1 MNRENLM
8 DAIGQLPEDI
18 LAEAAKKRQRKKH
31 HWAPLAAAA
40 ACLCLLLTLPLGG
53 GLKAANKAE
62 AEAEAPMEMAP
73 GMDSS
78 LGDIFYAGAA
88 DSENGAE
95 MKVESEHFLAHVV
108 EVREEYLLVEP
119 LEEEWERSS
128 ADRITVT
135 APNSREFQPGD
146 LVRIHY
152 SGTLLESYPAQA
164 VGVIGIERLG

>member
-1 MNRENLM
+1 MNREILM

-31 HWAPLAAAA
+31 HWAPLTAAA

-62 AEAEAPMEMAP
+62 AEAPMEMAP
-73 GMDSS
+73 GVDSN

-88 DSENGAE
+88 DSANGAE
-95 MKVESEHFLAHVV
+95 MKVESEQFLAHVV
-108 EVREEYLLVEP
+108 EVCEGSLLVEP

-135 APNSREFQPGD
+135 APNSREYQPGD

>member
-1 MNRENLM
+1 MNRETLM

-18 LAEAAKKRQRKKH
+18 LAETAKKRQRKKH

-53 GLKAANKAE
+53 GLKAASK

-73 GMDSS
+73 GMDSV
-78 LGDIFYAGAA
+78 LEDFFYAGATG
-88 DSENGAE
+88 SENAAD
-95 MKVESEHFLAHVV
+95 MKVESEQFLAHIV
-108 EVREEYLLVEP
+108 EVHESYLLVEP
-119 LEEEWERSS
+119 LEEEWERNC

-135 APNSREFQPGD
+135 ISAPQAFQPGD

-152 SGTLLESYPAQA
+152 SGTLRESYPAQA
-164 VGVIGIERLG
+164 VDVFGIERLG

>member
-1 MNRENLM
+1 VNREMLM

-18 LAEAAKKRQRKKH
+18 LAETAKKRQRKKH

-53 GLKAANKAE
+53 GMKAANKAE
-62 AEAEAPMEMAP
+62 MEAPMEMAP
-73 GMDSS
+73 SMDSI
-78 LGDIFYAGAA
+78 LGDFFYAGAA
-88 DSENGAE
+88 DSENAAD
-95 MKVESEHFLAHVV
+95 MKVESEQFLAHVV
-108 EVREEYLLVEP
+108 EVYEGSLLVEP
-119 LEEEWERSS
+119 LEEEWERST
-128 ADRITVT
+128 ADRITVII
-135 APNSREFQPGD
+135 ANPQECQPGD